1 MSTAGRHFSISCEVF
16 DKLLIDISTGNLD
29 PFLNKS
35 LIIEGDVFLFSHRK
49 HRHRA
54 IPIMSM
60 PARHTDRITFKEW
73 LREVG
78 NFRKGTLGCRNMI
91 LSCST
96 FSHQDQL
103 SID

>member
-1 MSTAGRHFSISCEVF
+1 MAMVSMFDGHIKLTAGRYCSISYRVVAYTC
-16 DKLLIDISTGNLD
+16 ITQHSLD

-35 LIIEGDVFLFSHRK
+35 LLIEGDVFLFSHRK

-60 PARHTDRITFKEW
+60 PARHMDRITFKEW

-78 NFRKGTLGCRNMI
+78 NFRKGI
-91 LSCST
+91 V
-96 FSHQDQL
+96 
-103 SID
+103 